1 MITTI
6 RLLTRFQRK
15 SHVILNKNKK
25 PDSVVYNEDSEQFD
39 AFLKPYSTSV
49 SAPVIEPTDLTGW
62 KQKGAHSVNARFQA
76 RIDELKTAY
85 QKMMKEL
92 EDNQKVYQA
101 SFKFEPVIGKT
112 YHLYHHPERG
122 LFLSI
127 LSPEECQFDFE
138 GSYRLDADQ
147 TWSRIDS

>member
-1 MITTI
+1 M
-6 RLLTRFQRK
+6 
-15 SHVILNKNKK
+15 NKDKK

-101 SFKFEPVIGKT
+101 SFKFEPVIGKI
-112 YHLYHHPERG
+112 YHHITIQSAG
-122 LFLSI
+122 Y
-127 LSPEECQFDFE
+127 
-138 GSYRLDADQ
+138 SYRFYPLKNVNLTLKEA
-147 TWSRIDS
+147 TGSMPIKPVLE

>member
-1 MITTI
+1 M
-6 RLLTRFQRK
+6 K
-15 SHVILNKNKK
+15 DKK
-25 PDSVVYNEDSEQFD
+25 PDAVVYNEESKQFD

-49 SAPVIEPTDLTGW
+49 SAPVISPTDLTGW
-62 KQKGAHSVNARFQA
+62 KQKGAHQVNTRFQA
-76 RIDELKTAY
+76 RIEELRVAY
-85 QKMMKEL
+85 QKMMSEL

-112 YHLYHHPERG
+112 YYLYTHPEKG

-127 LSPEECQFDFE
+127 LSPEECSFDFE

-147 TWSRIDS
+147 SWSKVQ

>member
-1 MITTI
+1 MS
-6 RLLTRFQRK
+6 K
-15 SHVILNKNKK
+15 KKK

-76 RIDELKTAY
+76 RIDELKDAY

-92 EDNQKVYQA
+92 EDNQK
-101 SFKFEPVIGKT
+101 
-112 YHLYHHPERG
+112 
-122 LFLSI
+122 
-127 LSPEECQFDFE
+127 
-138 GSYRLDADQ
+138 
-147 TWSRIDS
+147 

>member
-1 MITTI
+1 MN
-6 RLLTRFQRK
+6 
-15 SHVILNKNKK
+15 NKNK
-25 PDSVVYNEDSEQFD
+25 PDSVVFNEETEQFD

-49 SAPVIEPTDLTGW
+49 SAPIIEPTDLTGW

-101 SFKFEPVIGKT
+101 SFKFEPVVGKT
-112 YHLYHHPERG
+112 YHLYHTPKRG

-127 LSPEECQFDFE
+127 LSPEECRFDFE

>member
-1 MITTI
+1 MN
-6 RLLTRFQRK
+6 
-15 SHVILNKNKK
+15 NKNK
-25 PDSVVYNEDSEQFD
+25 PDSVVFNEETEQFD

-49 SAPVIEPTDLTGW
+49 SAPIIEPTDLTGW

-101 SFKFEPVIGKT
+101 SFKFEPVVGKT
-112 YHLYHHPERG
+112 YHLYHNPKRG

-127 LSPEECQFDFE
+127 LSPEECRFDFE
-138 GSYRLDADQ
+138 GSYRLDANQ